1 MPGSGRHR
9 RLKRPAFVC
18 TLALV
23 AAGFAVHVW
32 LGVGTAG
39 PRSALAQATAPAAP
53 ASEWSRLA
61 GPPAYP
67 PSSTPD
73 APLSQSDLALAV
85 GVVGDLGFFF
95 IKLADTDPNPLA
107 GQIWRAAGQAYS
119 AGEGALEAALQ
130 QGRLRVSNEALDRAV
145 QHRGDTFVVA
155 PRLAGDWAAPAAE
168 VSEGRKD
175 GWPAAANL
183 ASHLIGAWVEGDP
196 AQSAAWFQRHE
207 TVAGLGRGA
216 SVAGGGP
223 RRADLARYWV
233 FKDLFLRAGLLRIAT
248 ELPGQRGLWS
258 VRESQIETRLS
269 VFLDRLAGGAGP
281 DRTARLRADWAAYRA
296 ETARLASERVWLL
309 LGKRRPEP
317 AVPEAAAE
325 PQTEPA
331 NPEVASEQK
340 PEPQPEPVPRETIA
354 AAAPTGTAPDAPEA
368 TGASAE
374 EIAAIEQAASAEAA
388 ALQSEI
394 DRLQQALDER
404 ERETALLSA
413 QLAAAERSAEAAWQ
427 EADAAAGEAEQARQ
441 QTLQLEAERDE
452 ARVTA
457 QGEADALRTQT
468 ETRSRE
474 LEAARTE
481 AAAARQAVVL
491 AETERQAAQDRAAG
505 LTQELAAAESARATA
520 EAEAAQ
526 ALRDA
531 ETTRTD
537 IGELREA
544 VVLAETER
552 QAAQDRAA
560 SLTQELAAAE
570 SARATAEAEADAAAT
585 AQEAGAAET
594 AALQGEFA
602 ALRQELTALKTEAAA
617 ADAEAAEQIRTLQQ
631 DLNVKDEALAR
642 SQRDLAGRSTTE
654 QPAFLERWQELLAAA
669 VILIGLPLVFL
680 ASWIGRTRAA
690 ERVPAGLPVQAT
702 PAPPAAP
709 QPIPITAAAPVA
721 PSGHGSAQQPPP
733 ATAELLAEALRNGDW
748 AHADRCFAALTGL
761 KSPRLGQLLSNA
773 SSEDLAMACRAAGL
787 DRLTFANLYLT
798 ARNGEQGGATTDP
811 KALSDAVRL
820 FDDTDQDAAQAR
832 LAARQNGEAEAD
844 SRS

>member
-73 APLSQSDLALAV
+73 APLSQSDLARAV

-95 IKLADTDPNPLA
+95 TKLADTDPNPLA

-491 AETERQAAQDRAAG
+491 AETERQAAQD
-505 LTQELAAAESARATA
+505 
-520 EAEAAQ
+520 
-526 ALRDA
+526 A
-531 ETTRTD
+531 ETTRTE

-560 SLTQELAAAE
+560 GLTQELAAAE

-617 ADAEAAEQIRTLQQ
+617 ADAEAAEQIRALQQ

-642 SQRDLAGRSTTE
+642 SQRDLAARSTTE

-761 KSPRLGQLLSNA
+761 KSPRLGQLLSDA

-798 ARNGEQGGATTDP
+798 ARNGEQGGAMADP